1 MVNKI
6 LPRLLPILPV
16 CTILVVFCYAV
27 TAQSA
32 GKFGPGPAGA
42 AAPGPPEVR
51 PKPLALTVDQALK
64 KFGPAGRKSIVS
76 RFESAHIVYPPE
88 KACLVYLKEEN
99 RLYLFAPD
107 QKQKWIQIA
116 CYKLTSWSGTLGP
129 KLKEGDMQ
137 MPEGFYKFT
146 ALDARTHLC
155 LWVNYPNS
163 RDRAQAKLEHRS
175 AIGGDIQIHE
185 GVYSTGCIV
194 LDHPSMTEL
203 FVLAHDIGCE
213 NIELIM
219 APCNLASHEPTI
231 DFRAQPSWLPKL
243 YKELKG
249 SLARFPI
256 AGGQQKI

>member
-1 MVNKI
+1 MANRCS
-6 LPRLLPILPV
+6 PRLLLSVPI
-16 CTILVVFCYAV
+16 CTILLVFCQTLA
-27 TAQSA
+27 AQSVD
-32 GKFGPGPAGA
+32 KFAPGPAGA
-42 AAPGPPEVR
+42 AAPGPPDVR

-64 KFGPAGRKSIVS
+64 KFGPAGRKCFVS
-76 RFESAHIVYPPE
+76 RFERAGIVYPP
-88 KACLVYLKEEN
+88 KKSCLIYLKEEN

-107 QKQKWIQIA
+107 QKQKWIEIA
-116 CYKLTSWSGTLGP
+116 CYKLTSWAGTLGP

-155 LWVNYPNS
+155 LWINYPNS
-163 RDRAQAKLEHRS
+163 WDRAQAKLEHRS
-175 AIGGDIQIHE
+175 ALGGDIQIHE

-219 APCNLASHEPTI
+219 APCNLATHEPTI
-231 DFRAQPSWLPKL
+231 DFGAQPRWLPKL
-243 YKELKG
+243 YKQLKG
-249 SLARFPI
+249 SLTRFPI
-256 AGGQQKI
+256 SGGQPKI